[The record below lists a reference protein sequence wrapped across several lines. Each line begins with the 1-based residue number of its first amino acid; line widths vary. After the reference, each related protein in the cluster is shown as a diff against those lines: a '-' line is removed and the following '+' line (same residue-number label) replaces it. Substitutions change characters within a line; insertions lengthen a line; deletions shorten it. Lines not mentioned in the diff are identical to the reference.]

1 MNPPQQL
8 LKNLFWN
15 FNQDKFSSQQDFEN
29 DLINYNELIS
39 KEKENVDLSEIILNC
54 PKIVVQYSYWD
65 EEEDDDIELDF
76 LVEANNA
83 SNFTTG
89 ELLFKIHN
97 EFCKSLANDDHI
109 FFEGLELWKE
119 GHPDFSGV
127 PFYFLLQG
135 S

>member
-1 MNPPQQL
+1 
-8 LKNLFWN
+8 
-15 FNQDKFSSQQDFEN
+15 
-29 DLINYNELIS
+29 LIS
-39 KEKENVDLSEIILNC
+39 KEKENINLSKIILNS
-54 PKIVVQYSYWD
+54 PKIVVQYFYWD